1 MTESALMVG
10 QAGPLPQ
17 LRAMAQAV
25 LLSPPDGRTPM
36 RVKQADPAVILVDI
50 LSEVGAVPAI
60 CRAAFGRFRSA
71 TQRGLGAIAAETK
84 DVDVAELLRAPEI
97 EESFSLGADLTA
109 SFFGSAGNWLPM
121 ARLASRRA
129 SRNAGLVD
137 QAEAQS
143 NWHWRWKS
151 PGHSARGSTLPD
163 GASRLESSWVVRRAM
178 GEAFALRRTKQPK
191 KLSCA
196 LASHH

>member
-1 MTESALMVG
+1 
-10 QAGPLPQ
+10 
-17 LRAMAQAV
+17 
-25 LLSPPDGRTPM
+25 M

-137 QAEAQS
+137 QAEELMALAVAAWSEEALCRGLRRGRTVGQGTTEIMLPPPRLLPVFAGHDRS
-143 NWHWRWKS
+143 SHAERQALLRILRGCS
-151 PGHSARGSTLPD
+151 PLD
-163 GASRLESSWVVRRAM
+163 GAGSC
-178 GEAFALRRTKQPK
+178 EARK
-191 KLSCA
+191 
-196 LASHH
+196 